1 MKKTL
6 IVAGIRF
13 CPNCGT
19 PIEPEYKFCPNCG
32 SPVRAT
38 APPRVRE
45 FTLWDLPRSS
55 QTRVGERFTVHMWGV
70 SKEFVFDGSKG
81 RVFKKVPL
89 EEALR
94 LFSMFPRRYPEVIP
108 RKKFYPLV
116 FQVKGKTFEDGI
128 LRIVLLKDGLYD
140 LKGTFTPKIYRASLI
155 SVKMTL
161 ASGVDY
167 AAASEAI
174 RRFYTEP
181 KLLKN
186 FFEAKERWVQGQELR
201 EGKYIMKMPCV
212 IPIYSGYEVSDYI
225 PSALY
230 LTRDGLDLWPGI
242 EYGERLPDDIQ
253 RVPFEPMKVKRTVIP
268 IPIFAIERMKVS
280 VSRELC
286 HLPFEA
292 VKKAKIHRK
301 DGRMELKYVDPRGKK
316 KDIEF
321 IFLIDEDVPK
331 FCEAITPYLAD
342 RLKIK

>member
-1 MKKTL
+1 M
-6 IVAGIRF
+6 
-13 CPNCGT
+13 
-19 PIEPEYKFCPNCG
+19 
-32 SPVRAT
+32 RAA

-45 FTLWDLPRSS
+45 FTLWDLPRPF

-94 LFSMFPRRYPEVIP
+94 LFSMFPRRYPEVLP
-108 RKKFYPLV
+108 KKKFYPLV
-116 FQVKGKTFEDGI
+116 FQVEAKTWEDGI
-128 LRIVLLKDGLYD
+128 LRVVLLKEGLYD
-140 LKGTFTPKIYRASLI
+140 LRGTFTPKMRGKGFIT
-155 SVKMTL
+155 VKTTL
-161 ASGVDY
+161 ASKVDY

-181 KLLKN
+181 RLLENYFK
-186 FFEAKERWVQGQELR
+186 AKERWVQEQELR
-201 EGKYIMKMPCV
+201 EGKYIMKMPCA
-212 IPIYSGYEVSDYI
+212 IPIYSGYEVSDFI
-225 PSALY
+225 HASLY
-230 LTRDGLDLWPGI
+230 LMRDGLDLWPGV
-242 EYGERLPDDIQ
+242 EHGERLPDDIQ
-253 RVPFEPMKVKRTVIP
+253 RVPFEPMRVKRTVIP
-268 IPIFAIERMKVS
+268 VPIFAIVRTKVS

-316 KDIEF
+316 RDIEF

-331 FCEAITPYLAD
+331 FCQAITPYLAD